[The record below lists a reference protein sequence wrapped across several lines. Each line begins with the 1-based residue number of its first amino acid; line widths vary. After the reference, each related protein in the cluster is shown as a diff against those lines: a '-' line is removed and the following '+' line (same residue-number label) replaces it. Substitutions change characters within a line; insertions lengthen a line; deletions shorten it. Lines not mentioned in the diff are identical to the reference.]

1 MPMSE
6 QDVEQVTALQPPTKN
21 DKEAWKAYW
30 KAHGQMWRTEPEIDM
45 ERQKFLTKQQN
56 IIPDIEKG
64 IYLFKGIRL
73 SRADVEWLLAT
84 YENGLGP
91 IDWSDNNQRDRTGL
105 DLRGADLCKVN
116 LSGLPL
122 ARTCWG
128 LIYRSRSNETDE
140 QRETAGA
147 CLEGTD
153 FREAS
158 LEGSYFRGANLN
170 KANLS
175 RAHLAQ
181 ADLSRANL
189 ADATLREVNM
199 CKAILIRSHL
209 EGAILSGTNL
219 EGADLRG
226 AHFEGAILHRAN
238 LIGAD
243 LRRAFFNTATSLD
256 DIILSRGKDGCAR
269 LAGVHWGDVDLS
281 VVNWKSVKVL
291 GDEQK
296 AHQPKTSKG
305 EMRQGSERV
314 YYYRAAVRSTRQLAI
329 MLRDQGLGGFADYFA
344 YRARVLYRMERWW
357 QLWSKEQI
365 QKPLSWVQL
374 LVAWVLSMLFDVLA
388 GYGYKPE
395 RAVFCYLV
403 VIISF
408 TITYVIFGHLL
419 PLQALVF
426 SLTSFHGRGFSPGEN
441 VTLDNPLTVLAAMEA
456 VVGLVIEISL
466 ISTVTQRFFGK

>member
-6 QDVEQVTALQPPTKN
+6 QDVEQATTLHPPIKN

-30 KAHGQMWRTEPEIDM
+30 KAHGQMWRTEPEIDTD
-45 ERQKFLTKQQN
+45 RQKYLDKQQN
-56 IIPDIEKG
+56 IIPDIEQG
-64 IYLFKGIRL
+64 IYPFKDVRL

-84 YENGLGP
+84 HENGLGP

-105 DLRGADLCKVN
+105 DLRGADLCKIN

-128 LIYRSRSNETDE
+128 LIWQRRSNETEE
-140 QRETAGA
+140 QRRIAGA
-147 CLEGTD
+147 YLEATD

-158 LEGSYFRGANLN
+158 LEGSCFRGANLN
-170 KANLS
+170 KSNLS
-175 RAHLAQ
+175 RANLAQ
-181 ADLSRANL
+181 ADLSGANL
-189 ADATLREVNM
+189 AYATLREVDM
-199 CKAILIRSHL
+199 HKAILIRL
-209 EGAILSGTNL
+209 QFEGAILSGANL
-219 EGADLRG
+219 EGADLRS
-226 AHFEGAILHRAN
+226 AHFEGAILHRVN
-238 LIGAD
+238 LIDAD
-243 LRRAFFNTATSLD
+243 LRNAFFDTATSLD
-256 DIILSRGKDGCAR
+256 DIILNKGKSRCAS

-296 AHQPKTSKG
+296 AHQPKTSEG
-305 EMRQGSERV
+305 EMRQSSERV
-314 YYYRAAVRSTRQLAI
+314 YDYRSAVRATRQIAI
-329 MLRDQGLGGFADYFA
+329 MLRDQGLGGYADYFS

-365 QKPLSWVQL
+365 QKPLNWVQL
-374 LVAWVLSMLFDVLA
+374 LVAWTLSMLFDVLA

-403 VIISF
+403 VIMSF
-408 TITYVIFGHLL
+408 TTTYVTFGHLL